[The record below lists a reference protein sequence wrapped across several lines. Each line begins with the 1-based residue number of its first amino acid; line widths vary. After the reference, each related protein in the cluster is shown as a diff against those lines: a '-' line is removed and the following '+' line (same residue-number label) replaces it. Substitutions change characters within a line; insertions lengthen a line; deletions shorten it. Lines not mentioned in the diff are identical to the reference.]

1 MSLVRVAVVGGGLAG
16 MAAALAAADGGAE
29 VVAFERRPVLGGLT
43 TSIRHNGLFFDNGQH
58 VFLRCCTAYRGF
70 IDRIG
75 ATGQVFL
82 QDRLDVPVLAPGGA
96 RASIKRSALPA
107 PLHIAG
113 SLGTYRHLSVRER
126 VRLVR
131 PALALRR
138 LDPDD
143 ASLDNVSFGDW
154 LADHGQNKRAVDRL
168 WNLIA
173 LPTLNVGA
181 GEASLGLATKVFRVG
196 LLDRSDGG
204 DIGWSRVP
212 LGELHGAI
220 AARALEAAGI
230 ETVLGSPVGAI
241 GRAPLGAFTVSSGA
255 RSVVVDAVILATP
268 LRVSASIGASI
279 GPVVGAREA
288 EALGTSPIVNV
299 HLVLDR
305 KVTDLPLAA
314 CVDSPVQFVFDRT
327 VASGAKSGQCL
338 VISLSAAD
346 SYMATGSPEL
356 VSTFFEALRELFP
369 AARQAR
375 LVDAIVT
382 REKAATFRAVP
393 GTAAFRP
400 PTNTEVPGLFLAGAW
415 CDTGW
420 PATMEGAVRSGQ
432 QAASQA
438 LALLSDS
445 DTPMGDPR
453 QLEGAGT

>member
-1 MSLVRVAVVGGGLAG
+1 VSLVRVAVVGGGLAG

-279 GPVVGAREA
+279 GSVAGAREA

-314 CVDSPVQFVFDRT
+314 CVDSPVQFVFDHT

>member
-279 GPVVGAREA
+279 GSVAGAREA

-400 PTNTEVPGLFLAGAW
+400 PTKTEVPGLFLAGAW

>member
-29 VVAFERRPVLGGLT
+29 VVVFERRPVLGGLT
-43 TSIRHNGLFFDNGQH
+43 ASIKHNGLFFDNGQH

-279 GPVVGAREA
+279 GSVAGAREA

-314 CVDSPVQFVFDRT
+314 CVDSPVQFVFDHT

>member
-1 MSLVRVAVVGGGLAG
+1 VSLVRVAVVGGGLAG

-279 GPVVGAREA
+279 GSVAGAREA

-314 CVDSPVQFVFDRT
+314 CVDSPVQFVFDHT

-356 VSTFFEALRELFP
+356 VSTFFEALRG
-369 AARQAR
+369 
-375 LVDAIVT
+375 
-382 REKAATFRAVP
+382 KAATFRAVP

>member
-1 MSLVRVAVVGGGLAG
+1 VSLVRVAVVGGGLAG

-279 GPVVGAREA
+279 GSVAGAREA

-356 VSTFFEALRELFP
+356 VSTFFEALRGLFP

>member
-1 MSLVRVAVVGGGLAG
+1 
-16 MAAALAAADGGAE
+16 
-29 VVAFERRPVLGGLT
+29 
-43 TSIRHNGLFFDNGQH
+43 
-58 VFLRCCTAYRGF
+58 
-70 IDRIG
+70 
-75 ATGQVFL
+75 VFL

-279 GPVVGAREA
+279 GSVAGAREA

-314 CVDSPVQFVFDRT
+314 CVDSPVQFVFDHT

>member
-1 MSLVRVAVVGGGLAG
+1 VSLGRVAVVGGGLAG

-279 GPVVGAREA
+279 GSVAGAREA

>member
-279 GPVVGAREA
+279 GSVAGAREA

-314 CVDSPVQFVFDRT
+314 CVDSPVQFVFDHT

-400 PTNTEVPGLFLAGAW
+400 PTKTEVPGLFLAGAW

>member
-29 VVAFERRPVLGGLT
+29 VVVFERRPVLGGLT
-43 TSIRHNGLFFDNGQH
+43 ASIRHNGLFFDNGQH

-107 PLHIAG
+107 PLHMAG

-230 ETVLGSPVGAI
+230 ETVLGNPVGAI

-255 RSVVVDAVILATP
+255 RSAVVDVVILATP

-279 GPVVGAREA
+279 GSVAGAREA

-305 KVTDLPLAA
+305 KVTDLALAA

-338 VISLSAAD
+338 VVSLSAAD
-346 SYMATGSPEL
+346 RYMATGSPEL

-375 LVDAIVT
+375 LVDALVT
-382 REKAATFRAVP
+382 REKAATFRAGP
-393 GTAAFRP
+393 GKAAFRP
-400 PTNTEVPGLFLAGAW
+400 PTKTEVPGLFLAGAW

-438 LALLSDS
+438 LALLSD
-445 DTPMGDPR
+445 TRMGDPR
-453 QLEGAGT
+453 QLVVAGT

>member
-1 MSLVRVAVVGGGLAG
+1 MRAARIGVVGGGLAG

-29 VVAFERRPVLGGLT
+29 VVLFERRPVLGGLT
-43 TSIRHNGLFFDNGQH
+43 ASIVHNGLSFDNGQH
-58 VFLRCCTAYRGF
+58 VFLRCCTAYRSF

-96 RASIKRSALPA
+96 RASIKRSGLPA
-107 PLHIAG
+107 PAHLAV
-113 SLGTYRHLSVRER
+113 SLGTYRHLSLVER

-131 PALALRR
+131 PALALGR

-143 ASLDNVSFGDW
+143 ASLDAASFGDW
-154 LADHGQNKRAVDRL
+154 LTGRRQSKRAIDRL

-173 LPTLNVGA
+173 LPTINVAA

-196 LLDRSDGG
+196 LLDRSDAG

-212 LGELHGAI
+212 LGELHGTI
-220 AARALEAAGI
+220 AARALQAAGV
-230 ETVLGSPVGAI
+230 ETELGSPVGPI
-241 GRAPLGAFTVSSGA
+241 GRSPLGAFVLSAGPRKA
-255 RSVVVDAVILATP
+255 VVDAVILATP
-268 LRVSASIGASI
+268 LRVSASIGAPL
-279 GPVVGAREA
+279 GAVGSAREA
-288 EALGTSPIVNV
+288 ERLGTSPIVNV

-327 VASGAKSGQCL
+327 VSSGVRSGQCL
-338 VISLSAAD
+338 AISLSAAD
-346 SYMATGSPEL
+346 DYITKGSPAL
-356 VSTFFEALRELFP
+356 VAMFFAALGELFP

-375 LVDAIVT
+375 LVDALVT

-393 GTAAFRP
+393 GTRAFRP
-400 PTNTEVPGLFLAGAW
+400 QTSTDVPGVFLAGAS

-420 PATMEGAVRSGQ
+420 PATMEGAVRSGR
-432 QAASQA
+432 QAATQA
-438 LALLSDS
+438 LTLLAGAGA
-445 DTPMGDPR
+445 GDPR
-453 QLEGAGT
+453 QLEGVGT

>member
-82 QDRLDVPVLAPGGA
+82 QDRLEVPVLAPGGA
-96 RASIKRSALPA
+96 RSSIKRSALPA
-107 PLHIAG
+107 PLHMAG
-113 SLGTYRHLSVRER
+113 SLATYRHLSVRER

-143 ASLDNVSFGDW
+143 ASLDNASFGDW
-154 LADHGQNKRAVDRL
+154 LTDHGQNKRAVDRL

-279 GPVVGAREA
+279 GSVAGAREA

-400 PTNTEVPGLFLAGAW
+400 PTKTEVPGLFLAGAW

>member
-1 MSLVRVAVVGGGLAG
+1 VSLVRVAVVGGGLAG

-29 VVAFERRPVLGGLT
+29 VVVFERRPVLGGLT
-43 TSIRHNGLFFDNGQH
+43 ASIKHNGLFFDNGQH

-82 QDRLDVPVLAPGGA
+82 QDRLEVPVLAPGGA
-96 RASIKRSALPA
+96 RSSIKRSALPA
-107 PLHIAG
+107 PLHMAG
-113 SLGTYRHLSVRER
+113 SLATYRHLSVRER

-143 ASLDNVSFGDW
+143 ASLDNASFGDW

-279 GPVVGAREA
+279 GSVAGAREA

-400 PTNTEVPGLFLAGAW
+400 PTKTEVPGLFLAGAW

>member
-1 MSLVRVAVVGGGLAG
+1 VSLVRVAVVGGGLAG

-29 VVAFERRPVLGGLT
+29 VVVFERRPVLGGLT
-43 TSIRHNGLFFDNGQH
+43 ASIKHNGLFFDNGQH

-400 PTNTEVPGLFLAGAW
+400 PTKTEVPGLFLAGAW

>member
-1 MSLVRVAVVGGGLAG
+1 VSLVRVAVVGGGLAG

-241 GRAPLGAFTVSSGA
+241 GRAPLGAFTVSCGA

-346 SYMATGSPEL
+346 RYMATSSSEL
-356 VSTFFEALRELFP
+356 VAMFFEALCELFP
-369 AARQAR
+369 VARQAR

-393 GTAAFRP
+393 GTRSFRP
-400 PTNTEVPGLFLAGAW
+400 PTATDLPGLFLAGAW

-420 PATMEGAVRSGQ
+420 PATMEGAVRSGR
-432 QAASQA
+432 QAAVQA
-438 LALLSDS
+438 LTLLSD
-445 DTPMGDPR
+445 THAGGPR
-453 QLEGAGT
+453 QREGAGT

>member
-1 MSLVRVAVVGGGLAG
+1 VSLVRVAVVGGGLAG

-29 VVAFERRPVLGGLT
+29 VVVFERRPVLGGLT
-43 TSIRHNGLFFDNGQH
+43 ASIKHNGLFFDNGQH

-82 QDRLDVPVLAPGGA
+82 QDRLEVPVLAPGGA
-96 RASIKRSALPA
+96 RSSIKRSALPA
-107 PLHIAG
+107 PLHMAG
-113 SLGTYRHLSVRER
+113 SLATYRHLSVRER

-143 ASLDNVSFGDW
+143 ASLDNASFGDW
-154 LADHGQNKRAVDRL
+154 LTDHGQNKRAVDRL

-241 GRAPLGAFTVSSGA
+241 GRAPLGAFTVSCGA

-375 LVDAIVT
+375 LVDAIVA

-400 PTNTEVPGLFLAGAW
+400 PTKTEVPGLFLAGAW

-445 DTPMGDPR
+445 DTYMGDPR

>member
-1 MSLVRVAVVGGGLAG
+1 VSAARIGVVGGGLAG
-16 MAAALAAADGGAE
+16 MAAALAAADAGAE
-29 VVAFERRPVLGGLT
+29 VVLFERRPVLGGLT
-43 TSIRHNGLFFDNGQH
+43 ASIVHNGLSFDNGQH

-96 RASIKRSALPA
+96 RSSIKRSALPA
-107 PLHIAG
+107 PAHLAV
-113 SLGTYRHLSVRER
+113 SLVTYRHLSLVER

-131 PALALRR
+131 PALALGR

-143 ASLDNVSFGDW
+143 ASLDAVSFGDW
-154 LADHGQNKRAVDRL
+154 LAGRRQSKRAIDRL

-173 LPTLNVGA
+173 LPTINVA
-181 GEASLGLATKVFRVG
+181 AAEASLGLATKVFRVG
-196 LLDRSDGG
+196 LLDRSDAG

-212 LGELHGAI
+212 LGELHGTI
-220 AARALEAAGI
+220 AARALQAAGV
-230 ETVLGSPVGAI
+230 ETVLGSPVGPI
-241 GRAPLGAFTVSSGA
+241 GRSPLGTFALSAGPRNA
-255 RSVVVDAVILATP
+255 VVDAVILATP
-268 LRVSASIGASI
+268 LRVSASIAPLGAV
-279 GPVVGAREA
+279 GGAREA
-288 EALGTSPIVNV
+288 ERLGTSPIVNV

-327 VASGAKSGQCL
+327 VSSGVRSGQCL
-338 VISLSAAD
+338 AISLSAAD
-346 SYMATGSPEL
+346 DYIAKGSPEL
-356 VSTFFEALRELFP
+356 VAMFFEALGELFP
-369 AARQAR
+369 AARRAR
-375 LVDAIVT
+375 LVDALVT

-393 GTAAFRP
+393 GTRAFRP
-400 PTNTEVPGLFLAGAW
+400 QTSTDVPGVFLAGAS

-432 QAASQA
+432 QAATQA
-438 LALLSDS
+438 LTLLSEAGA
-445 DTPMGDPR
+445 GDPR

>member
-1 MSLVRVAVVGGGLAG
+1 VSLVRVAVVGGGLAG

-279 GPVVGAREA
+279 GSVAGAREA

-314 CVDSPVQFVFDRT
+314 CVDSPVQFVFDHT

-393 GTAAFRP
+393 GTAGFRP
-400 PTNTEVPGLFLAGAW
+400 PTKTEVPGLFLAGAW

>member
-1 MSLVRVAVVGGGLAG
+1 M
-16 MAAALAAADGGAE
+16 
-29 VVAFERRPVLGGLT
+29 
-43 TSIRHNGLFFDNGQH
+43 
-58 VFLRCCTAYRGF
+58 
-70 IDRIG
+70 
-75 ATGQVFL
+75 
-82 QDRLDVPVLAPGGA
+82 
-96 RASIKRSALPA
+96 
-107 PLHIAG
+107 AG

-279 GPVVGAREA
+279 GSVAGAREA

-346 SYMATGSPEL
+346 SYMATGSTEL

-400 PTNTEVPGLFLAGAW
+400 PTKTEVPGLFLAGAW

>member
-1 MSLVRVAVVGGGLAG
+1 VSLVRVAVVGGGLAG

-29 VVAFERRPVLGGLT
+29 VVVFERRPVLGGLT
-43 TSIRHNGLFFDNGQH
+43 ASIKHNGLFFDNGQH

-230 ETVLGSPVGAI
+230 ETVLSSPVGAI

-279 GPVVGAREA
+279 GSVAGAREA

-314 CVDSPVQFVFDRT
+314 CVDSPVQFVFDHT

-400 PTNTEVPGLFLAGAW
+400 PTKTEVPGLFLAGAW

>member
-279 GPVVGAREA
+279 GSVAGAREA

-420 PATMEGAVRSGQ
+420 PATMESAVRSGH

-438 LALLSDS
+438 LALLSDAS
-445 DTPMGDPR
+445 VGGPR